1 MVDPKYTKDDIVK
14 AIVGITGTPCNPR
27 NREQAWIVLS
37 RICSER
43 GIANPLATADEPKPE
58 DSLSTVTDDIGV
70 IDSDQIDVEDLIEFA
85 DDRIAFHESVNAVA
99 PDVAVIND
107 TWVGQ
112 HGHER
117 FAKVE
122 DEEPKVVLVDPK
134 GKRHRVGTRE
144 FEAIQM
150 LSAGTTQGNLA
161 KRFGWEP
168 HTARGLIHGAIK
180 RRYGFTVSATKHGK
194 GKGSYTLY
202 KINEPV
208 NTVPA

>member
-1 MVDPKYTKDDIVK
+1 MLDAKYTKAEIVK
-14 AIVGITGTPCNPR
+14 AIVAVTGTPCNPR
-27 NREQAWIVLS
+27 NREQAWIVLN

-43 GIANPLATADEPKPE
+43 GIANPLATADEPKP
-58 DSLSTVTDDIGV
+58 LSTVTDDI
-70 IDSDQIDVEDLIEFA
+70 
-85 DDRIAFHESVNAVA
+85 DDRTESVA

-107 TWVGQ
+107 
-112 HGHER
+112 GHER
-117 FAKVE
+117 VAKVIPLRVVAE
-122 DEEPKVVLVDPK
+122 DEEPKVVLIDPN

-144 FEAIQM
+144 FEAIVL
-150 LSAGTTQGNLA
+150 LSHGTTQESLSA
-161 KRFGWEP
+161 RFGWEP
-168 HTARGLIHGAIK
+168 HTARGLIHGSIK